1 MSWKEPFKE
10 RERAHEEHFFQQ
22 RETIERRKAKE
33 AHDRE
38 VAVRELGLTTGISDG
53 SLLGELVDHEIRS
66 ETAAGFDL
74 FPEVLI
80 AWADGPPT
88 RVQREKIRSDAR
100 ARGIDHGASAA
111 LLEAWLQARPA
122 ARLGDL
128 WLEYTQ
134 TRCSRMAPNERELM
148 RYALLHDAGKLARSA
163 RGFLGMRVRM
173 SRKAAALL
181 TELEGPFGKA
191 TP

>member
-1 MSWKEPFKE
+1 MSWQEPFKE
-10 RERAHEEHFFQQ
+10 RERAQEEHFFQQ
-22 RETIERRKAKE
+22 RETVERDKARA

-38 VAVRELGLTTGISDG
+38 VAARELGLTTGISDQA
-53 SLLGELVDHEIRS
+53 LLGELVDHEIRS

-74 FPEVLI
+74 LPEVLI

-111 LLEAWLQARPA
+111 LLKSWLELRPA
-122 ARLGDL
+122 PRLGDL

-134 TRCSRMAPNERELM
+134 ARCQRMAPNERSLM

-173 SRKAAALL
+173 SRKAAAQLS
-181 TELEGPFGKA
+181 ELEGPFDEA
-191 TP
+191 QH